1 MSALSVVSDD
11 QRKRRKPLLAAA
23 CMVVFSALIAAS
35 TLMAKILGSGTI
47 DASALHPFQI
57 SAGRFFFAWLVLLP
71 VVLWKRERFSE
82 AAWKIHIGRSFSGW
96 AGISCLFTAAALIPL
111 ADATAISFLNPII
124 TMLLAIPFLGER
136 IGPWRWIAATIALT
150 GGLILIRPGS
160 DTFQPV
166 ALIALAAAFFI
177 GLEAIFIKKLTGRE
191 RPLQIL
197 FINNTIGAAIAIT
210 FASQTWVSPS
220 LVQWITLAA
229 IGCVMVSAQSLFITA
244 LRCADTSFAI
254 PFCYGTLVFAAI
266 FDFFVFNVVPL
277 AISGLGALLV
287 VGSALILIWREGRHV
302 GD

>member
-1 MSALSVVSDD
+1 MSALPVASND
-11 QRKRRKPLLAAA
+11 QRTRRKPLLAAA
-23 CMVVFSALIAAS
+23 CMVIFSALIAAT
-35 TLMAKILGSGTI
+35 TLMAKTLGNSTI
-47 DASALHPFQI
+47 DVSTLHPFQI
-57 SAGRFFFAWLVLLP
+57 SAGRFFFAWLILLP
-71 VVLWKRERFSE
+71 VVLWKREKFSE

-96 AGISCLFTAAALIPL
+96 AGISCLFTAAALMPL

-136 IGPWRWIAATIALT
+136 VGPWRWIASTIALV

-160 DTFQPV
+160 DTFQPA
-166 ALIALAAAFFI
+166 ALIALTAAFFI
-177 GLEAIFIKKLTGRE
+177 GLEVVFIKKLTGRE

-197 FINNTIGAAIAIT
+197 FINNTIGATIAIT

-229 IGCVMVSAQSLFITA
+229 IGCVMVLAQILFITA
-244 LRCADTSFAI
+244 LRCADASFAI

-266 FDFFVFNVVPL
+266 FDFLVFNVVPL
-277 AISGLGALLV
+277 AISSLGALLV
-287 VGSALILIWREGRHV
+287 VCSALVLVWREGRHV